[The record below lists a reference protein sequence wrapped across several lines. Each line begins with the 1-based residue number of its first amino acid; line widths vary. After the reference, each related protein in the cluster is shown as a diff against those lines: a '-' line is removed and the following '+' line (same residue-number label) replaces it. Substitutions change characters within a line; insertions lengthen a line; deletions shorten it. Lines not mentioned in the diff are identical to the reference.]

1 MMMDLIPVAMKM
13 VMMLKLL
20 NLILVMKVE
29 LS

>member
-1 MMMDLIPVAMKM
+1 MMMDLIRVAMKM

-20 NLILVMKVE
+20 NLISVMKVE

>member
-1 MMMDLIPVAMKM
+1 MMMDLIRVAMKM